1 MRVTKGSRLELHMCP
16 VYVPSKAPHV
26 LIITQ
31 EDVTKNSMD
40 TKCLYPCFFFKKY
53 CSYFQLSSVIN
64 FSILQ
69 FVVILML
76 RLLKVDV
83 MMMMRRRTRRR
94 RMA

>member
-1 MRVTKGSRLELHMCP
+1 M
-16 VYVPSKAPHV
+16 
-26 LIITQ
+26 
-31 EDVTKNSMD
+31 
-40 TKCLYPCFFFKKY
+40 FFLKY